1 VLALNSKAHAEQI
14 RSVDVERMVAPGC
27 ADMGGNR
34 AQVWSVR
41 PVAVLIDNHMS
52 CHMSCH
58 MVTARREV
66 LVQLDDDLVEQL
78 DALAAGLGANRSEL
92 IRRRAQAVLD
102 AEGLAAADRQLRSAN
117 KRQPADP
124 RLVQSARR
132 LAAQTTPVW

>member
-1 VLALNSKAHAEQI
+1 
-14 RSVDVERMVAPGC
+14 MVP
-27 ADMGGNR
+27 
-34 AQVWSVR
+34 
-41 PVAVLIDNHMS
+41 
-52 CHMSCH
+52 
-58 MVTARREV
+58 ARREV

-78 DALAAGLGANRSEL
+78 DALAAGRGANRSEL

-132 LAAQTTPVW
+132 LAEQTTPVW